1 VRNGRQ
7 SLRPKFCFSCSGVK
21 FRILAVCP
29 SAGWHDVSLFVFVFQ
44 DHTSHKIQTGFNKTQ
59 KPDPK
64 ICTQSFRKTVVTHTT
79 MIDSITNA
87 EEEEKDKVRTVLE
100 EWAAA
105 TRQNRRNDILQHH
118 SANLVI
124 FDVLPPMKY
133 ESAESYQQSWDEWQ
147 PDTQHDDATVFDLEN
162 LTITAG
168 IGDIAFAHCFIRCG
182 DTLPDGSTFQDLVR
196 ATFCLQKIEGSWR
209 VEHQH
214 VSKPHYQQQ
223 QKQQQS

>member
-1 VRNGRQ
+1 
-7 SLRPKFCFSCSGVK
+7 
-21 FRILAVCP
+21 
-29 SAGWHDVSLFVFVFQ
+29 
-44 DHTSHKIQTGFNKTQ
+44 
-59 KPDPK
+59 
-64 ICTQSFRKTVVTHTT
+64 

-87 EEEEKDKVRTVLE
+87 KEEEEKDKVRTLLE

-105 TRQNRRNDILQHH
+105 TRQNRRNDILRHH

-147 PDTQHDDATVFDLEN
+147 PDTQQDTTTVFELEN

-168 IGDIAFAHCFIRCG
+168 SIGDIAFAHCFIRCG
-182 DTLPDGSTFQDLVR
+182 GTLPDGSTFQDLVR
-196 ATFCLQKIEGSWR
+196 ATFCLQKIEGTWR

-214 VSKPHYQQQ
+214 VSKPYHHRQQQ
-223 QKQQQS
+223 QQHS